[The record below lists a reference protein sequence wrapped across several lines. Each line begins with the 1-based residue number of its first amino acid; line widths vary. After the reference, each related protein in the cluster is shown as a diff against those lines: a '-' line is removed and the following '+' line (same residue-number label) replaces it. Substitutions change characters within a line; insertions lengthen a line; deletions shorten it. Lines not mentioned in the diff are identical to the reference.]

1 MVNHWTNTGLKA
13 TRQINILTKDTVRC
27 ISCVRVSDIGKD
39 YKAAL
44 NGQPFYLL
52 LHFNY
57 FTANM
62 AKIGINIA
70 TGSLQKE
77 EIIVGIDLG
86 TTNSLVAIIH
96 PETKNAIVLKEHS
109 NSLQTGQGGS
119 LVPSVIHFDEHANVT
134 VGEAAKAFL
143 ITEPQQTIFSA
154 KRLMGKSYRDI
165 KNHASFFSYK
175 IIDDGTESLVK
186 VMVGDKFY
194 SPIDLSALILK
205 ELKQRAEHILK
216 TPVNK
221 AVITVPAYFN
231 DAQRQATRDAGKLAG
246 MDVLRIIN
254 EPTAASLAYGIGL
267 DKNESKVI
275 AVYDLGGGTFDIS
288 ILRIVG
294 GVFEVLSTNGDTYLG
309 GDDFDN
315 AIVKYWSAAAGI
327 TDADLAENK
336 SLMQALRLKAEAA
349 KKYLSESDHYEDE
362 LNGDKLSL
370 DKKQFE
376 SLIQPFVDKTIAC
389 CKNALKDASLKVRDI
404 ETVVMVGGST
414 RVPLV
419 KASVSK
425 FFNRPV
431 NDSVDPDE
439 VVALGA
445 AIQADILAG
454 NNKEFLLLDITPL
467 SLGIETAGGLMDVL
481 IPRNAKI
488 PAKASRQYTTQVD
501 GQPGMRISV
510 FQGERDLVKDNR
522 MLAEF
527 ILKGIPGMPAG
538 FAKVEVSFLINA
550 DGILTVT
557 AKELRSGV
565 EQSIEVKPQYG
576 LTDDEVEN
584 MLMDS
589 ITHAKDDIAVR
600 AITEARTEGEQLL
613 KTTERFLQK
622 NASQLAKD
630 ELLQT
635 ANAMQALQLAIT
647 MDDKDLIHKK
657 IEELNDISRPYAERL
672 MDTAIAGA
680 MKGKAI

>member
-1 MVNHWTNTGLKA
+1 
-13 TRQINILTKDTVRC
+13 
-27 ISCVRVSDIGKD
+27 
-39 YKAAL
+39 
-44 NGQPFYLL
+44 
-52 LHFNY
+52 
-57 FTANM
+57 M

-70 TGSLQKE
+70 TGSLQQE
-77 EIIVGIDLG
+77 EMIVGIDLG

-96 PETKNAIVLKEHS
+96 PGSKKAVVLKEH
-109 NSLQTGQGGS
+109 NSSS
-119 LVPSVIHFDEHANVT
+119 LVPSVIHFDDRGSVI
-134 VGEAAKAFL
+134 VGDTAKEFL
-143 ITEPQQTIFSA
+143 ITAPQQTIFSA
-154 KRLMGKSYRDI
+154 KRLMGKSYNDI
-165 KNHASFFSYK
+165 KDHAAFFSYR
-175 IIDDGTESLVK
+175 IIDDNTDSLVK
-186 VMVGDKFY
+186 VQVGDKFY
-194 SPIDLSALILK
+194 SPIELSSFILK

-246 MDVLRIIN
+246 IDVLRIIN

-267 DKNESKVI
+267 DKNESKLI

-288 ILRIVG
+288 ILRIAG

-309 GDDFDN
+309 GDDLDN
-315 AIVKYWSAAAGI
+315 AVVQYWIEQSGL
-327 TDADLAENK
+327 TRQDLAANRQ
-336 SLMQALRLKAEAA
+336 LAQALRLKAEEA
-349 KKYLSESDHYEDE
+349 KKQLSSNELFEGE

-370 DKKQFE
+370 AKQKFE
-376 SLIQPFVDKTIAC
+376 ELIRPFVDKTITC
-389 CKNALKDASLKVRDI
+389 CKSALKDAGLKTSDI

-419 KASVSK
+419 KNSVSE
-425 FFNRPV
+425 FFGRPV
-431 NDSVDPDE
+431 NDSVNPDE

-454 NNKEFLLLDITPL
+454 NNKELLLLDITPL

-488 PAKASRQYTTQVD
+488 PSKAARQYTTQID

-522 MLAEF
+522 KLAAF
-527 ILKGIPGMPAG
+527 NLTGIPGMPAG
-538 FAKVEVSFLINA
+538 LPKVEVGFLINA
-550 DGILTVT
+550 DGILTVS

-576 LTDDEVEN
+576 LTDEMVES

-589 ITHAKDDIAVR
+589 ITHAKDDMKAR
-600 AITEARTEGEQLL
+600 ALGEARTEGEQLL

-622 NASQLAKD
+622 NASELEKD
-630 ELLQT
+630 ELINT
-635 ANAMQALQLAIT
+635 ANAMQALQLALT
-647 MDDKDLIHKK
+647 MEDKDLIHTK
-657 IEELNDISRPYAERL
+657 IEALNEVSRPYAERL
-672 MDTAIAGA
+672 MDNAIAGA
-680 MKGKAI
+680 MKGKTI